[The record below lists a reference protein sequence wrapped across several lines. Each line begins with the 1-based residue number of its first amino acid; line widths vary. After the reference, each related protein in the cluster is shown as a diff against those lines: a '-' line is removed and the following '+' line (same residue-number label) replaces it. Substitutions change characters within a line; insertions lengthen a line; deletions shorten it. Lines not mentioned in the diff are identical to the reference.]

1 MQRIIGAG
9 LGALATYVLLILFAG
24 TTQSQVY
31 LTAVIVGLVVSIL
44 WPWIIALMV
53 DRRVKDRH
61 KEEIDRE
68 VRDQLAEK
76 SREG

>member
-9 LGALATYVLLILFAG
+9 LGAVATYVLLILLAG
-24 TTQSQVY
+24 SQQSQVF
-31 LTAVIVGLVVSIL
+31 LIAVVVGLIVSIA
-44 WPWIIALMV
+44 WPWIIALTV
-53 DRRVKDRH
+53 ARRVKDRR

-68 VRDQLAEK
+68 VKEQLDEK

>member
-1 MQRIIGAG
+1 MQRILGAG

-24 TTQSQVY
+24 TAQSQVY
-31 LTAVIVGLVVSIL
+31 LVAVVVGLIISVA

-53 DRRVKDRH
+53 ARRVKDRR

-68 VRDQLAEK
+68 VQEQLAEK
-76 SREG
+76 SRGG

>member
-31 LTAVIVGLVVSIL
+31 LAAVIVGLIVSIV
-44 WPWIIALMV
+44 WPWMISLMV
-53 DRRVKDRH
+53 NRRIKDRR

-68 VRDQLAEK
+68 VKQQLAEK
-76 SREG
+76 SRDG